1 MSFRVEE
8 AKCSKTC
15 FNRVYF
21 CFVENILFSI
31 NLAKLQKWWMRRD
44 GLKTTDV
51 HILVDSETTKELFF
65 FVTLDN
71 R

>member
-1 MSFRVEE
+1 M
-8 AKCSKTC
+8 
-15 FNRVYF
+15 YF

-31 NLAKLQKWWMRRD
+31 NLAKRQKWWMRRD